1 MKEKDNYPTFRK
13 ELGLPERSP
22 EALAQIK
29 TDIANGKL
37 VKDDTSVTSTSISAI
52 AFAVPPVETIL
63 TLYFLSD

>member
-22 EALAQIK
+22 EELAQIK

-37 VKDDTSVTSTSISAI
+37 VKDEVTGA
-52 AFAVPPVETIL
+52 
-63 TLYFLSD
+63 LYEDK